1 MYLCTAQMYKRGH
14 MKASLLTIL
23 MISNVYGSVWETTQD
38 WDDNYREQFQ
48 EWISSHKVKTDMF
61 TDKNSRYYGIKA
73 DCADVTYALSAIF
86 AYENG
91 LPYKVKNPVFKSGHK
106 FKYWSNEI
114 NRFNNYQ
121 SGDKRLIAFVNFLG
135 NSLGTETLN
144 VNDSYPLKID
154 SISPGDF
161 FAFKKRQSSGGFL
174 RHAYNIKDVLPTG
187 NFQLIWSNQQRK
199 KEGRPMKQAEMNLSN
214 RPYKYSWGFR
224 RVKTPEQFAM
234 NKTSIEHYSSE
245 QFELAKQYDDKKFF
259 KHVKDSLKLYDEDPN
274 DNLKRQIKNICNQ
287 ANERIGVIASGEKF
301 RQQIGGKCM
310 DYNQFDEYSTPSRDG
325 QFLKLFNNF
334 SDTYKEFEN
343 EGKLS
348 RVDEK
353 TLDKARAI
361 LGKSSSSNDYCSIQ
375 YKAGSKKITL
385 NEIYTKLI
393 SGELSSHPNDNID
406 RRWGVKVGK
415 KTTCKKWY

>member
-1 MYLCTAQMYKRGH
+1 
-14 MKASLLTIL
+14 MKAPLISLLIAT
-23 MISNVYGSVWETTQD
+23 STFGGVWETTQD
-38 WDDNYREQFQ
+38 WDDSYREQFQ
-48 EWISSHKVKTDMF
+48 EWMSSHKVKTDLF
-61 TDKNSRYYGIKA
+61 TNKSSRYYGIKA

-91 LPYKVKNPVFKSGHK
+91 LPFKVKNPVYRRGYKHQF
-106 FKYWSNEI
+106 WT
-114 NRFNNYQ
+114 NRIDRFDNYR

-135 NSLGTETLN
+135 DSLGTETLN
-144 VNDSYPLKID
+144 VNDSYPLKIN
-154 SISPGDF
+154 SISAGDF

-187 NFQLIWSNQQRK
+187 VFELIWSNQQRKKERK

-214 RPYKYSWGFR
+214 RPNKYTWGFR
-224 RVKTPEQFAM
+224 RMKTPEQFAM
-234 NKTSIEHYSSE
+234 NKSNIEHYSKE
-245 QFELAKQYDDKKFF
+245 QYDLAKKYNDDKFF

-301 RQQIGGKCM
+301 RKQIGGKCM
-310 DYNQFDEYSTPSRDG
+310 NYGQFDEYSTPSRDG

-334 SDTYKEFEN
+334 SSTYKEFE
-343 EGKLS
+343 EDGKLS
-348 RVDEK
+348 RVSEK
-353 TLDKARAI
+353 TLDRARAI
-361 LGKSSSSNDYCSIQ
+361 LGMRSTSKDYCKIQ
-375 YKAGSKKITL
+375 YKTGSKEITL
-385 NEIYTKLI
+385 NEIFTKLK